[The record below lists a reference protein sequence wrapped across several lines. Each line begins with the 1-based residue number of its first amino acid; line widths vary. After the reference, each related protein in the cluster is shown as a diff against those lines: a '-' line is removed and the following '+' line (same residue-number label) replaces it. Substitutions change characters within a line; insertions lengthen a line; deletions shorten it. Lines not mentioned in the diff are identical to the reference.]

1 MSVLAIKLFEE
12 RDKQPEVSA
21 DYLPFVRALFG
32 DKEWNPGVNGD
43 PAVAEAV
50 EDALCALNESNPMGA
65 LQWYFM
71 EEYYLHGKSRE
82 QIGKEIA
89 ENMELLLR
97 DLEMESIRF
106 LRHPANGK
114 PLRDSLSPYQEK

>member
-12 RDKQPEVSA
+12 RDKQSAAPA

-32 DKEWNPGVNGD
+32 DKEWDPGINED

-50 EDALCALNESNPMGA
+50 EDALCALNESNPTGA

-97 DLEMESIRF
+97 DLETEAIRF
-106 LRHPANGK
+106 LRHPVNGK
-114 PLRDSLSPYQEK
+114 SLRDSLSPYREQ